1 MAKKF
6 YYLIFFITL
15 QIYPCYADISVFFT
29 PSKKCEM
36 SIIHRI
42 DNAKKSIDI
51 AVYAINNKS
60 IVDAIKEAHNRGIK
74 IRILTDK
81 LQASNKKSRVY
92 DLYKYGIKIRINSK
106 YKIEHNKFAI
116 FDYNNVVTGSYNW
129 TESASDK
136 NSENCLFV
144 NRDKKIIKEY
154 INRFDYLWRINTKK
168 KSDLYIL
175 L

>member
-15 QIYPCYADISVFFT
+15 QKYPCYADISAFFT

-74 IRILTDK
+74 IRI
-81 LQASNKKSRVY
+81 
-92 DLYKYGIKIRINSK
+92 NSK
-106 YKIEHNKFAI
+106 YKI
-116 FDYNNVVTGSYNW
+116 
-129 TESASDK
+129 
-136 NSENCLFV
+136 
-144 NRDKKIIKEY
+144 
-154 INRFDYLWRINTKK
+154 
-168 KSDLYIL
+168 
-175 L
+175 